1 MKRHA
6 EFRRT
11 LIGLFLIIAGV
22 LSLASALRGWVGPQA
37 SAGNLASDV
46 PQFQNARL
54 EVQKMQGPLNEPI
67 RHWASASAKPRW
79 LGYAVETVGGQHEIC
94 CSNSN
99 GNSDNYCAACALE
112 GHSPAIR
119 THSTT
124 APRETVRLEGGREMA
139 VMLRAENGKINK
151 VREFSTNCPADAG
164 GLEVLWLDAV
174 PAGESIAFLEKL
186 VSSNR
191 SADED
196 ESVAKDA
203 LVALALHADAAAD
216 RALESFV
223 APQQTEWLRE
233 QTAFWLGVARGAE
246 GFRLLQNIAQRE
258 TSTAVREKVAFALSL
273 SNQPSALTEMIRMA
287 HEDQSPQVRGQALFW
302 LAQKAGKKAEAAIT
316 GAIQDDPDT
325 DVKKK
330 AVFALSQMPK
340 DEGIPRLIEVAQN
353 NKNPEVRKQAMF
365 WLGQSQ
371 DPRALAFFEKI
382 LTQ

>member
-1 MKRHA
+1 MKRHT
-6 EFRRT
+6 EFPRKLT
-11 LIGLFLIIAGV
+11 GLFLIIAGV
-22 LSLASALRGWVGPQA
+22 LSLASAIRSWARPQEN
-37 SAGNLASDV
+37 SGNLSTDL
-46 PQFQNARL
+46 PQFQNARV
-54 EVQKMQGPLNEPI
+54 EVRKLQGALDEQI
-67 RHWASASAKPRW
+67 RQWASASDKPRW
-79 LGYAVETVGGQHEIC
+79 LGYAVETVSGQHEMC

-99 GNSDNYCAACALE
+99 GNPDRYCAACALE
-112 GHSPAIR
+112 GNSPTIR

-124 APRETVRLEGGREMA
+124 APRETFRLEGGREMA
-139 VMLRAENGKINK
+139 VMLRAENGKIGK

-174 PAGESIAFLEKL
+174 PAAESIAFLEKL

-191 SADED
+191 SADER

-216 RALESFV
+216 RALESFI
-223 APQQTEWLRE
+223 APHQPEWLRE
-233 QTAFWLGVARGAE
+233 QTAFWLGVARGSE
-246 GFRLLQNIAQRE
+246 GFRLLQNMAQRD

-273 SNQPSALTEMIRMA
+273 SKQPGALSEMIRMA